1 MQALH
6 IKVGNLVMGKQ
17 SADQKALP
25 YQPKHTH
32 IQDVRMQ
39 IKHLIFASP
48 TLEVRSRTIQ

>member
-32 IQDVRMQ
+32 IQNVCMRMNAQ
-39 IKHLIFASP
+39 FLPHQP
-48 TLEVRSRTIQ
+48 WD